1 MGELDPGVW
10 FACSTT
16 DPLHNWR
23 LIQESIR
30 TIKESRHGIPFGIHI
45 SGVNLR
51 KDLPLLAELRL
62 DRVQVALLVAN
73 PKDYA
78 SATGMSD
85 AEAQKCFSRYELG
98 PEDGA
103 LETLGAKVGLETG
116 FTDGATGTVVGIP
129 VGISAGALVGR
140 DVGPAGGDEVG
151 DVVG

>member
-1 MGELDPGVW
+1 MGESDPGVW

-30 TIKESRHGIPFGIHI
+30 TIKESSYGIPFGIHI
-45 SGVNLR
+45 SGVN
-51 KDLPLLAELRL
+51 LLAELRL

-129 VGISAGALVGR
+129 VGISAGAFVGR